1 MNEWLTVT
9 KKITYNQQLRPAL
22 TKHPWTSHFTEWELI
37 WATLDNKHCRVQTNA
52 LNKKKNSLRYGCNKG
67 VLGSLNFSFK
77 TLRKDR
83 QQNREKLRRK
93 EKKLYMEWILEL
105 FFFYN
110 SFVVSSFFFFFYIL
124 CFSLIIRVLLALRAE
139 GEGVRGTDLAC
150 GGRRRGIATLA
161 QNTQNKSNKTNDW
174 EAKTFR
180 IRTQFG

>member
-110 SFVVSSFFFFFYIL
+110 SFVVSSFFFFFLNFVFFFNHTCPI
-124 CFSLIIRVLLALRAE
+124 SIK
-139 GEGVRGTDLAC
+139 GRGWRSTGNRPGLWRTEK
-150 GGRRRGIATLA
+150 G
-161 QNTQNKSNKTNDW
+161 NSN
-174 EAKTFR
+174 A
-180 IRTQFG
+180 RTKHTK